1 LNTIIQESNM
11 NRNMRMVSMA
21 CAVALTSALTACAGW
36 NADPSA
42 EQQQGPGTAYSAPYG
57 TYPAYPAQAAGYVE
71 YGRVTNVA
79 LISQGSRPG
88 NSAAG
93 TVLGA
98 VAGGLLGNQIGHGVG
113 RGAATIL
120 GAAGG
125 AAVGNHIA
133 GGNNPYA
140 DTAGPVYRVSVQT
153 DSGQLRTYDVSATGD
168 LRPGDRVRIE
178 NGVIYLS

>member
-1 LNTIIQESNM
+1 
-11 NRNMRMVSMA
+11 
-21 CAVALTSALTACAGW
+21 
-36 NADPSA
+36 
-42 EQQQGPGTAYSAPYG
+42 
-57 TYPAYPAQAAGYVE
+57 
-71 YGRVTNVA
+71 
-79 LISQGSRPG
+79 LISAGGRPG
-88 NSAAG
+88 NAAAG
-93 TVLGA
+93 TALGA
-98 VAGGLLGNQIGHGVG
+98 VAGGLLGNQIGHGAG
-113 RGAATIL
+113 RAAATIL

-140 DTAGPVYRVSVQT
+140 NTAGPVYRVSVQT

>member
-1 LNTIIQESNM
+1 M
-11 NRNMRMVSMA
+11 NCNIRIVSMA
-21 CAVALTSALTACAGW
+21 SAMAMASALTGCATW

-42 EQQQGPGTAYSAPYG
+42 QQQQGPGTAYSAPYG
-57 TYPAYPAQAAGYVE
+57 AYPAGGYPAGAYPAQSVGYVE
-71 YGRVTNVA
+71 YGRVTNVS
-79 LISQGSRPG
+79 LISAGGRPG
-88 NSAAG
+88 NAGAG
-93 TVLGA
+93 TALGA
-98 VAGGLLGNQIGHGVG
+98 VAGGLLGNQIGHGAG
-113 RGAATIL
+113 RAAATIL

-140 DTAGPVYRVSVQT
+140 NTAGPVYRVSVQT

>member
-1 LNTIIQESNM
+1 M
-11 NRNMRMVSMA
+11 NRNIRIVSA
-21 CAVALTSALTACAGW
+21 ASAVVLASALAACST
-36 NADPSA
+36 ADPFYGA
-42 EQQQGPGTAYSAPYG
+42 QNFPEQQAAPMGSYSNPAAPSYG
-57 TYPAYPAQAAGYVE
+57 TYPAQQVGYVE

-79 LISQGSRPG
+79 LISQGASPG

-98 VAGGLLGNQIGHGVG
+98 VAGGLLGNQIGHGGG
-113 RGAATIL
+113 RAAATIL
-120 GAAGG
+120 GAVGG
-125 AAVGNHIA
+125 AAVGNRIA

-140 DTAGPVYRVSVQT
+140 NTPGPVYRVSVQT